1 MKKLFHRSFDIYRV
15 ATIYIACVG
24 LLLNKYSRVKFLKKI
39 MTVFKIRMCLQDKTI
54 TISMAMV
61 IFSIHLCFEK
71 QLTSY

>member
-39 MTVFKIRMCLQDKTI
+39 MFSKLECVFRIKL
-54 TISMAMV
+54 SP
-61 IFSIHLCFEK
+61 FPWLW
-71 QLTSY
+71 